1 MALAAGYFVVLL
13 VLVET
18 LRRHV
23 HLASDVTRKIFLVG
37 TGAWALVAVRLFE
50 DKGSAV
56 LVYGAL
62 AVLLYLSFRLELFVG
77 IEDAG
82 PSLGPVF
89 LALTS
94 ASLLAFF
101 WNGRVEIAVAAI
113 VGAAFGDAA
122 ATLIGRRFGTRKFH
136 SFAHMRSMEGTL
148 AMFLA
153 SGLVMAPILAGS
165 GRVRLA
171 PSRRV
176 LSHHRHCGRLGRG
189 SLGLRSG
196 QPDGAA
202 RDRGHPHVTVSV
214 HSVAVD
220 SHAFFLRRDRLRREE
235 DRAVDGHE
243 GLVKALFHF
252 EGDLVIAAFVN
263 LKELALRSFD
273 SERFVVNPY
282 ITLKVH
288 EVPFA

>member
-1 MALAAGYFVVLL
+1 MNRDLQTMALAAGYFVVLL

-62 AVLLYLSFRLELFVG
+62 AVLLYLSLRLELFVG

-101 WNGRVEIAVAAI
+101 WNDRVEIAVAAI

-122 ATLIGRRFGTRKFH
+122 AALIGRRFGTRKFH

-153 SGLVMAPILAGS
+153 SGFVMAPILAGS
-165 GRVRLA
+165 GAFGWHQAVAFSLITATVAAWVEAASAYGADNLTVPLA
-171 PSRRV
+171 T
-176 LSHHRHCGRLGRG
+176 
-189 SLGLRSG
+189 
-196 QPDGAA
+196 AA
-202 RDRGHPHVTVSV
+202 T
-214 HSVAVD
+214 
-220 SHAFFLRRDRLRREE
+220 LTL
-235 DRAVDGHE
+235 
-243 GLVKALFHF
+243 LF
-252 EGDLVIAAFVN
+252 
-263 LKELALRSFD
+263 
-273 SERFVVNPY
+273 RF
-282 ITLKVH
+282 TQ
-288 EVPFA
+288 